1 MKNAGAEVRMK
12 WLLMAI
18 GLSLLTTRPA
28 AAVVGNVSLISA
40 GEPVAQATISFQ
52 TTDGQVVAEGETDD
66 DGKVALLIP
75 DSHKG
80 QTLIVVGSKGDRTT
94 RQSVAVDRDDL
105 KIALS
110 LPDVGVGGARD
121 GFEFSIGVS
130 GLYKWANF
138 DGAHNY
144 VSEGLSKSGDL
155 DSSSAGVGADLQV
168 RPPSNFLGG
177 LPLFLALGFGLPC
190 NIDEDGAHAD
200 YHPTAGLDSH
210 LSVEERWFLRMMLG
224 YEILAIQQLQI
235 ALLGGVQFTD
245 VDATLTADETGGG
258 GVVNRF
264 RDSETMIS
272 PVLGLG
278 VSHPINNTKAYVF
291 AAFYLAWMDD
301 ISGDGTSSLGL
312 NYSYDVDG
320 GVQSEIQVGVRIPFK

>member
-18 GLSLLTTRPA
+18 GLSLLATKPA
-28 AAVVGNVSLISA
+28 AAVVGNVSLVSA

-121 GFEFSIGVS
+121 GFEFSIG
-130 GLYKWANF
+130 LA
-138 DGAHNY
+138 
-144 VSEGLSKSGDL
+144 
-155 DSSSAGVGADLQV
+155 
-168 RPPSNFLGG
+168 
-177 LPLFLALGFGLPC
+177 PL
-190 NIDEDGAHAD
+190 H
-200 YHPTAGLDSH
+200 
-210 LSVEERWFLRMMLG
+210 W
-224 YEILAIQQLQI
+224 
-235 ALLGGVQFTD
+235 
-245 VDATLTADETGGG
+245 
-258 GVVNRF
+258 
-264 RDSETMIS
+264 
-272 PVLGLG
+272 
-278 VSHPINNTKAYVF
+278 
-291 AAFYLAWMDD
+291 
-301 ISGDGTSSLGL
+301 
-312 NYSYDVDG
+312 
-320 GVQSEIQVGVRIPFK
+320 